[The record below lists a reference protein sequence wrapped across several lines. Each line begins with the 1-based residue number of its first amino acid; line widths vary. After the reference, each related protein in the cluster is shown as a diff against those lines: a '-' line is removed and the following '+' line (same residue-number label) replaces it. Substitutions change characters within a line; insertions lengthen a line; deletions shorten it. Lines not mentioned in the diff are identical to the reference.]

1 MKESCIVKHLQP
13 VGFRQVGVSE
23 HGPYFV
29 QEGLVQV
36 FGHTIML
43 WYVGGGYCVLDPT
56 LLKIL
61 LNMASHILTPSI

>member
-1 MKESCIVKHLQP
+1 
-13 VGFRQVGVSE
+13 
-23 HGPYFV
+23 
-29 QEGLVQV
+29 LVQV